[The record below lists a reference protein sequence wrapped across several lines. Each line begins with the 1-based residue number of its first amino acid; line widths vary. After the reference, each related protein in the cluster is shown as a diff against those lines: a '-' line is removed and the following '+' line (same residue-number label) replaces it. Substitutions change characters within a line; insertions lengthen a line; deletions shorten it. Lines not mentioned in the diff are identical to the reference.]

1 MLTAFFQTE
10 VGSLVYL
17 TLLAAFANFAFG
29 LWAALRD
36 GTFQLSA
43 VAAFIRK
50 DILGRVTPIF
60 GLLSLGFLVGLTP
73 NPPGLAAYAPVVFT
87 LAGSAI
93 AVIYIAEIF
102 GRILE
107 KLRPEPPIV
116 LTAEEKAAGVQVLS
130 ANTVPQD

>member
-29 LWAALRD
+29 VWAAVRD

-60 GLLSLGFLVGLTP
+60 GLLGLGFAVGLTP
-73 NPPGLAAYAPVVFT
+73 NPPGLAAYAPAVFT
-87 LAGSAI
+87 LAGTAV
-93 AVIYIAEIF
+93 AVIYIAEVF
-102 GRILE
+102 GRILD
-107 KLRPEPPIV
+107 KLRPEKLPE
-116 LTAEEKAAGVQVLS
+116 LTPEEKAAGVQVLS
-130 ANTVPQD
+130 ATRTPQD